1 MSKNAIKTRR
11 TGNAAGTDR
20 GEGRK
25 QITLVLTE
33 RQFKRVNA
41 AAKKEK
47 VSFAEIVR
55 QCIDQAA

>member
-11 TGNAAGTDR
+11 IGDATGTDR
-20 GEGRK
+20 GDGRK

-33 RQFKRVNA
+33 RQFKRVNTQ
-41 AAKKEK
+41 AKRAK
-47 VSFAEIVR
+47 VSFAEVVR

>member
-1 MSKNAIKTRR
+1 MSKNTIKSRR
-11 TGNAAGTDR
+11 IGAATGTDR
-20 GEGRK
+20 GDGRK

-41 AAKKEK
+41 VAKREK

-55 QCIDQAA
+55 QCIDEAA

>member
-1 MSKNAIKTRR
+1 MSKNTIKTRR
-11 TGNAAGTDR
+11 TGAATGTDR

-41 AAKKEK
+41 VAKREK
-47 VSFAEIVR
+47 VSFAEVVR
-55 QCIDQAA
+55 QCIDEAA